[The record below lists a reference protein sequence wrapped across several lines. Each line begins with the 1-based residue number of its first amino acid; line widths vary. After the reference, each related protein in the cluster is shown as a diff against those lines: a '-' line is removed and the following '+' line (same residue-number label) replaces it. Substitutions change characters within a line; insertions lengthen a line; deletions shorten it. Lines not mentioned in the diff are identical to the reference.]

1 MGIFKGKASKKLA
14 SKADVTDTAKTV
26 TPVAPPTLARR
37 KLNQHSTI
45 RSGRTIG
52 ERRERLETRN
62 ERMAARKK
70 DKKKA
75 AWRVILTIVGF
86 VALGGILVYLCFYLF
101 RAEQPS
107 LDDASNNI
115 EEVGNN
121 DTLQPTIEVVDED
134 ATVGGKISSRMNAY
148 IGQAEQDFRDLNY
161 TPVKAVIPT
170 GAIREVDFYLEGY
183 DGFIKTTIDRD
194 SAITVEDADRM
205 IRYLADQG
213 TDDFEYID
221 VRIDRR
227 AYWK

>member
-1 MGIFKGKASKKLA
+1 MGIFKEKASKKSA
-14 SKADVTDTAKTV
+14 SKVSATDTTTAPAT
-26 TPVAPPTLARR
+26 PPTLARR

-75 AWRVILTIVGF
+75 AWRIILTIVGF
-86 VALGGILVYLCFYLF
+86 IALGGILVYLCFYLF
-101 RAEQPS
+101 RAEQPIQGS
-107 LDDASNNI
+107 DTPTSV
-115 EEVGNN
+115 EETGNN
-121 DTLQPTIEVVDED
+121 EVLQPTIEVIDED
-134 ATVGGKISSRMNAY
+134 ATAGSKISSRMNLY
-148 IGQAEQDFRDLNY
+148 IAQAEQDFRDLGY

-170 GAIREVDFYLEGY
+170 GAIREVDFYLDGY
-183 DGFIKTTIDRD
+183 NGFIKTTIDRD

-213 TDDFEYID
+213 TGDFEYID